1 MVYYPPSA
9 TFLSIRKYNKIL
21 IIFQKTFLYNF
32 DTNIASIASFV
43 SKSFVEKIIRENPT
57 IKEVQ
62 FSQQPQIYGL
72 AEPGKNMKKIDTLV
86 HLRIQL
92 RNEEEHREYQL
103 LAEMPEIFG
112 HDIMFGR
119 NGQDK
124 VVYSLLAMIVQLPS
138 ASQNEIQSKYI
149 DWFQTTKIYTLF
161 ASKYS
166 FVEHFIVKAYLK
178 LNPKSKLFSIIHFR
192 FTCYSY
198 NVSCDQ

>member
-32 DTNIASIASFV
+32 DTNIASISSFV

-57 IKEVQ
+57 MKVVQ
-62 FSQQPQIYGL
+62 FSQKPQIYGL
-72 AEPGKNMKKIDTLV
+72 VEPGKNMKKIHTLV

-92 RNEEEHREYQL
+92 RNEEEHREFQL

-124 VVYSLLAMIVQLPS
+124 VVYSLLAMIVKLPS
-138 ASQNEIQSKYI
+138 ASQNEIQRKFYI

-166 FVEHFIVKAYLK
+166 L
-178 LNPKSKLFSIIHFR
+178 LSI
-192 FTCYSY
+192 S
-198 NVSCDQ
+198 